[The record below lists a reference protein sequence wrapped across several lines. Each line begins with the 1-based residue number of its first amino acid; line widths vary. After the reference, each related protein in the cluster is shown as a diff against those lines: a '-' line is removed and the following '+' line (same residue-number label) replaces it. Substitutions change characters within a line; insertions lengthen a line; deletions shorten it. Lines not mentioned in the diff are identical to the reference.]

1 MAKLGRLYKFA
12 KLLRLIK
19 LLKLAKDREKVTQI
33 LSETVKMQKG
43 LERLFVFIGT
53 LLLFGHLAACIWV
66 FMAKNLSTSQ
76 R

>member
-19 LLKLAKDREKVTQI
+19 LLKLAKDREKVTKI

-43 LERLFVFIGT
+43 LERLVVFVST
-53 LLLFGHLAACIWV
+53 LLLLGHLAACIWV
-66 FMAKNLSTSQ
+66 FMAKTLSVN
-76 R
+76 